1 MAKCAGIKRDGT
13 ACKGIPI
20 DASGYCWAHHPENA
34 QKLRAAGQKG
44 GKHGGRGRPLTDVA
58 EVKKRLSDL
67 ADDTLEGAVD
77 TCVAAVV
84 AQVLNVLL
92 RAVTVELQVKEQQ
105 ELEARLEEL
114 EAALGHNIRYE
125 A

>member
-1 MAKCAGIKRDGT
+1 M
-13 ACKGIPI
+13 PQ
-20 DASGYCWAHHPENA
+20 N
-34 QKLRAAGQKG
+34 
-44 GKHGGRGRPLTDVA
+44 V
-58 EVKKRLSDL
+58 
-67 ADDTLEGAVD
+67 
-77 TCVAAVV
+77 AVV

-92 RAVTVELQVKEQQ
+92 RVVTIELQVKERR